1 MNRSPREKLASAR
14 RAAPHSI
21 AFQQDSIK
29 YSLLHSREMTTDE
42 SNATRQLVYTYAHR
56 RASSTATRPHPLPCV
71 ALRRTPSP
79 PGEQRE
85 RAYLPPPA
93 FFWISL
99 KSRSPRLVAE
109 SGAQATGPEQKAAA
123 RPPTARWH
131 ASCGWVLGTEA
142 WGVATGVWC
151 ARRPRLGA
159 RGRSKLQGGSG
170 GRRAMGSGGAGQTN
184 QPAGGLSRLVLLV
197 DAGERLLE
205 GVLRRGVQHLR
216 LDRSV
221 VVRPAQRA
229 AAP

>member
-1 MNRSPREKLASAR
+1 
-14 RAAPHSI
+14 
-21 AFQQDSIK
+21 
-29 YSLLHSREMTTDE
+29 MTTDE
-42 SNATRQLVYTYAHR
+42 SNATRQLACIRTPIGGHRAPR
-56 RASSTATRPHPLPCV
+56 RAPTRCLAWH
-71 ALRRTPSP
+71 
-79 PGEQRE
+79 
-85 RAYLPPPA
+85 
-93 FFWISL
+93 
-99 KSRSPRLVAE
+99 
-109 SGAQATGPEQKAAA
+109 SGAHPAPPVSRESLLAAA
-123 RPPTARWH
+123 RLLLDLLEVEVAAPGGRKRCSGHWARTKGGRRPSTARWH

-142 WGVATGVWC
+142 WGAATGVWC

-184 QPAGGLSRLVLLV
+184 QPAGGLSRLVLIV